1 MSTTSRPAMSSVSTM
16 QAPGTAYAVDDDPTF
31 LDALSLTLE
40 SAGLDVRAYR
50 SSKDFLDDERPDG
63 TSCLVLDVSMPGVDG
78 LELQRLLAAQ
88 NDPIPI
94 VFVTGHA
101 DVSTS
106 VMALRNGAVDFLE
119 KPVDGDELLKSVEQA
134 LAHDRRRRESEM
146 QRTAVMRRFTTL
158 TARERQIMKLVAS
171 DNSSKE
177 IAREL
182 DISPRTVEHH
192 RAHIMRKMSAA
203 SLNELI
209 IMAVMCGVRE
219 LRL

>member
-1 MSTTSRPAMSSVSTM
+1 MNTVEQT
-16 QAPGTAYAVDDDPTF
+16 GTAYAVDDDPMF
-31 LDALSLTLE
+31 LDALSMTLE

-50 SSKDFLDDERPDG
+50 SCRDFLRENRADG
-63 TSCLVLDVSMPGVDG
+63 ASCLVLDINMPDVDG
-78 LELQRLLAAQ
+78 LQLQRLLAAQ

-106 VMALRNGAVDFLE
+106 VRALRNGAVDFLE
-119 KPVDGDELLKSVEQA
+119 KPVDGDDLLKSVEQA
-134 LAHDRRRRESEM
+134 LSRDRRRREADR
-146 QRTAVMRRFTTL
+146 QRADVTRRFTTL

-177 IAREL
+177 IARDL

-192 RAHIMRKMSAA
+192 RAHIMRKMNAN

>member
-1 MSTTSRPAMSSVSTM
+1 MSTASLM
-16 QAPGTAYAVDDDPTF
+16 QASGTAYAVDDDPTF
-31 LDALSLTLE
+31 LDALALTLE

-50 SSKDFLDDERPDG
+50 SSKDFLDDDRADG
-63 TSCLVLDVSMPGVDG
+63 TSCLVLDIRMPDVDG

-119 KPVDGDELLKSVEQA
+119 KPVDGDELLRSVEQA

-146 QRTAVMRRFTTL
+146 QRSAVMRRFATL
-158 TARERQIMKLVAS
+158 TVRERQIMKLVAS

-192 RAHIMRKMSAA
+192 RAHIMRKMNAA

-209 IMAVMCGVRE
+209 IMAVICGVRE

>member
-1 MSTTSRPAMSSVSTM
+1 MSTASLM
-16 QAPGTAYAVDDDPTF
+16 QASGTAYAVDDDPTF
-31 LDALSLTLE
+31 LDALALTLE

-50 SSKDFLDDERPDG
+50 SSKDFLDDDRADG
-63 TSCLVLDVSMPGVDG
+63 TSCLVLDISMPDVDG

-119 KPVDGDELLKSVEQA
+119 KPVDGDELLRSVEQA

-146 QRTAVMRRFTTL
+146 QRSAVMRRFATL
-158 TARERQIMKLVAS
+158 TVRERQIMKLVAS

-192 RAHIMRKMSAA
+192 RAHIMRKMNAA

-209 IMAVMCGVRE
+209 IMAVICGVRE

>member
-1 MSTTSRPAMSSVSTM
+1 M

-63 TSCLVLDVSMPGVDG
+63 TSCLVLDVSMPDVDG

-119 KPVDGDELLKSVEQA
+119 KPVDGDELLKSVAQA

>member
-1 MSTTSRPAMSSVSTM
+1 MSTISTIEIT
-16 QAPGTAYAVDDDPTF
+16 GTAYAVDDDPMF
-31 LDALSLTLE
+31 LDALATTLE

-50 SSKDFLDDERPDG
+50 SSKDFLKDDRADG
-63 TSCLVLDVSMPGVDG
+63 TSCLVLDISMPDVDG
-78 LELQRLLAAQ
+78 LQLQRLLAAQ

-106 VMALRNGAVDFLE
+106 VMALRNGAMDFLE
-119 KPVDGDELLKSVEQA
+119 KPVDGDELLRSVEHA
-134 LAHDRRRRESEM
+134 LAHDRRRREADR
-146 QRTAVMRRFTTL
+146 QRADVTRRFTTL

-177 IAREL
+177 IARDL

-192 RAHIMRKMSAA
+192 RAHIMRKMNAN

-219 LRL
+219 LKL

>member
-1 MSTTSRPAMSSVSTM
+1 MNTISTTIEDT
-16 QAPGTAYAVDDDPTF
+16 GTAYAVDDDPMF
-31 LDALSLTLE
+31 LDALSTTLE

-50 SSKDFLDDERPDG
+50 SSREFLRDDRSDG
-63 TSCLVLDVSMPGVDG
+63 TSCLVLDINMPDVDG
-78 LELQRLLAAQ
+78 LQLQRLLASQ

-106 VMALRNGAVDFLE
+106 VRALRNGAVDFLE
-119 KPVDGDELLKSVEQA
+119 KPVDGDALLKSVEQA
-134 LAHDRRRRESEM
+134 LERDRRRREADQ
-146 QRTAVMRRFTTL
+146 QRADVTRRFTTL

-177 IAREL
+177 IARDL

-192 RAHIMRKMSAA
+192 RAHIMRKMNAS

>member
-1 MSTTSRPAMSSVSTM
+1 MNTISTTETEI
-16 QAPGTAYAVDDDPTF
+16 QGTAYAVDDDPMF
-31 LDALSLTLE
+31 LDALATTLE

-50 SSKDFLDDERPDG
+50 SSRDFLQDDREDR
-63 TSCLVLDVSMPGVDG
+63 TSCLVLDVSMPELDG
-78 LELQRLLAAQ
+78 LQVQRLLAAK

-119 KPVDGDELLKSVEQA
+119 KPVDGDELLKSVEHA
-134 LAHDRRRRESEM
+134 LDHDRRRRESDR
-146 QRTAVMRRFTTL
+146 QRSKIMRRFATL
-158 TARERQIMKLVAS
+158 TGRECQIMKLVAS

-192 RAHIMRKMSAA
+192 RAHIMRKMNAA

-209 IMAVMCGVRE
+209 IMAVICGVRE
-219 LRL
+219 LKL